1 MALSLKGNNYMNV
14 SKIYI
19 PRTAYRVRYYMATQ
33 GNETTHGGRGRI
45 GHIYRLR
52 RGRLGRGRL
61 GHVYPLRWGYGREG
75 EAKA

>member
-1 MALSLKGNNYMNV
+1 VALSLKGNNYMNV

-45 GHIYRLR
+45 GHIY
-52 RGRLGRGRL
+52 
-61 GHVYPLRWGYGREG
+61 PLRWRYGREG

>member
-52 RGRLGRGRL
+52 RGRI
-61 GHVYPLRWGYGREG
+61 GHIYPLRWRYGREG

>member
-1 MALSLKGNNYMNV
+1 MSYIKQRNADQTV
-14 SKIYI
+14 S
-19 PRTAYRVRYYMATQ
+19 Q
-33 GNETTHGGRGRI
+33 GGRVITETGRRVRI

-52 RGRLGRGRL
+52 RGRL

>member
-1 MALSLKGNNYMNV
+1 VALSLKGNNYMNV

-33 GNETTHGGRGRI
+33 GNETNHGGRVRI

-52 RGRLGRGRL
+52 RGRI
-61 GHVYPLRWGYGREG
+61 GHIYPLRWGYGREG